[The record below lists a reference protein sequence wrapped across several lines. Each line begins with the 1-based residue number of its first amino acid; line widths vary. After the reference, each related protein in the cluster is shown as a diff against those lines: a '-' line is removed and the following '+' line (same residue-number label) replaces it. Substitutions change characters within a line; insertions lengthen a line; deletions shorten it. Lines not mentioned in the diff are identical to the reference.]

1 MNASFRLVL
10 VAASIAVSLPA
21 FSAWEELRRNDSQRL
36 AIDPASIKRKGDEVA
51 FRYLVDF
58 REQQGDFK
66 TAIYRSLTVK
76 AAIRCKAKT
85 ISLRETEVYAGSE
98 ATGAANG
105 VMKASKEEAA
115 FKAIEPDSSDQ
126 ELHQRV
132 CKASAAKP
140 APAKPAEPK
149 KKG

>member
-1 MNASFRLVL
+1 MNATFRLVL

-21 FSAWEELRRNDSQRL
+21 FAAWEELRRNDSQRL

-76 AAIRCKAKT
+76 AAIRCKAQT
-85 ISLRETEVYAGSE
+85 ISLRQTTVYAGSE
-98 ATGAANG
+98 AKGSENG
-105 VMKASKEEAA
+105 VMQATKEEAA
-115 FKAIEPDSSDQ
+115 FKKIEPDSSDQ
-126 ELHQRV
+126 ELYQRV
-132 CKASAAKP
+132 CKAGA
-140 APAKPAEPK
+140 K

>member
-1 MNASFRLVL
+1 MKATFRLVL

-21 FSAWEELRRNDSQRL
+21 VAAWEELRRNDEQRL
-36 AIDPASIKRKGDEVA
+36 AIDPASIKRKGDQVT

-58 REQQGDFK
+58 RKQQGDFK

-76 AAIRCKAKT
+76 AAIRCKART
-85 ISLRETEVYAGSE
+85 ISLGQTMVYAGSE
-98 ATGAANG
+98 AQGSQNG
-105 VMKASKEEAA
+105 VMEPTKEEAA
-115 FKAIEPDSSDQ
+115 FKKIEPDSSDQ

-132 CKASAAKP
+132 CKPAKA
-140 APAKPAEPK
+140 APAKPPA